1 MSSARISTTLGEVW
15 LIADKNVQAKIKEMH
30 NLINMRTIKLD

>member
-1 MSSARISTTLGEVW
+1 MSSAKISTTLGEFW

-30 NLINMRTIKLD
+30 NLIGMKTI